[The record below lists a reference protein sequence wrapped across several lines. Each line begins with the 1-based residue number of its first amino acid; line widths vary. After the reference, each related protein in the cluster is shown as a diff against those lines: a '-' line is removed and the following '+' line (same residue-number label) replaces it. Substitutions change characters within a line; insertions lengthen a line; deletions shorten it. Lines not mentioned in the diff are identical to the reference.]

1 MIVIID
7 YNLGNKASIQNM
19 IHKIGYDAVITNT
32 ISIIEEASHIIIPG
46 VGAYDEG
53 MMQLQKL
60 DLISIITHKV
70 IEKKTPILG
79 ICLGFQLLCKNSEE
93 GTIPGLGLLDAQF
106 KKFPRTID
114 DSKLRSP
121 HLGWKTVS
129 NNSSQLLQKIEH
141 PRFYFVHSYY
151 GISNNTNYTIGETTY
166 GIPFISLIEHANIF
180 GVQFHPEKSH
190 SNGKQLLH
198 NFLQL

>member
-19 IHKIGYDAVITNT
+19 IRKIGYDAVITNN
-32 ISIIEEASHIIIPG
+32 ISIIEQASHIIMPG

-53 MMQLQKL
+53 IMQLQKL
-60 DLISIITHKV
+60 DLIPIIQNKV

-93 GTIPGLGLLDAQF
+93 GTILGLGFLDAHF
-106 KKFPRTID
+106 KKFPRIVND
-114 DSKLRSP
+114 LNLRSP
-121 HLGWKTVS
+121 HLGWNTVS
-129 NNSSQLLQKIEH
+129 NNSAQLLENIEN

-151 GISNNTNYTIGETTY
+151 GISNITNYTKGETTY
-166 GIPFISLIEHANIF
+166 GIPFVSLIEHENIF